1 MYHGL
6 GEAYRNIGQHQ
17 KAIEYYQKAQNIAL
31 QREDRR
37 RVGEAYELGLGDA
50 YRNIGQYQT
59 AIRNVIRKLRK

>member
-6 GEAYRNIGQHQ
+6 GEAYPNIGQHQ

-37 RVGEAYELGLGDA
+37 RVGEAYERLGDA

-59 AIRNVIRKLRK
+59 AIRNVIKKLKK